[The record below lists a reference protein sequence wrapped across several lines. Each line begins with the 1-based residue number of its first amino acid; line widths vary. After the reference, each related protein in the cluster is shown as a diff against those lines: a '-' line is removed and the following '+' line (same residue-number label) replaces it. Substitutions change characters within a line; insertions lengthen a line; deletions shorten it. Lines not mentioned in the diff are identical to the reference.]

1 MNCHGQ
7 EMHVRQTDIGLA
19 KSTENGVEQYTCT
32 CINYTYFMLNVCLN
46 NCLIIPNSSLSFIY
60 SWERQRYMF
69 LLLYAYTFIDKS
81 LRGMFK
87 HK

>member
-19 KSTENGVEQYTCT
+19 KSTENGVEQYTC
-32 CINYTYFMLNVCLN
+32 INYTYFMLNVCLYMY

-60 SWERQRYMF
+60 SWERLRYMF
-69 LLLYAYTFIDKS
+69 LILYAYTFIDKS
-81 LRGMFK
+81 LPGMFM